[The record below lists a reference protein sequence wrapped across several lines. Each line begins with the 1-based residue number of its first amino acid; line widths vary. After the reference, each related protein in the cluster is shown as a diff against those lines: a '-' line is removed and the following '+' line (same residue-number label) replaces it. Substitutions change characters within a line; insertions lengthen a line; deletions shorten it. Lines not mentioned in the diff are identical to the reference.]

1 MEPGVLAR
9 ELRKIHRYTVHNPP
23 VTPRGIASRLAEYL
37 NQFPVTMLAGPR
49 QAGKS
54 TLVATIP
61 NRTYLTMDDTLLME
75 SAAHSPRQFLQGAAA
90 LTIDEVQRVPEIF
103 LPLKKTV
110 DENRIP
116 GRFLLTGSANILALP
131 RVADALTGRMG
142 VIDLLP
148 MSQAEI
154 EATEFNFIDWLT
166 ETTPS
171 MREYPV
177 AKIEDRIACGGYPEP
192 VQLPSTEAC
201 KRWADSYLRTT
212 LERDV
217 RNLADIEHTRTFP
230 RLLRSLANR
239 QGETLNIEALAR
251 DTGMPATTVR
261 RYVDLL
267 GKLFLIQTVPAWSAD
282 LQVRLTKSPKLYL
295 VDSLLSASL
304 APLPPTAALNAFF
317 ANELAR
323 LLTYSHSQAT
333 LFHFRTVRN
342 KEVDFVLEATDGSLI
357 GIQITDAEVPPA
369 AAQEGLTYL
378 REVAADRYRQGI
390 ILYAGERAIPLGA
403 TDWALPHSAVWT
415 A

>member
-1 MEPGVLAR
+1 M
-9 ELRKIHRYTVHNPP
+9 HNPP

-37 NQFPVTMLAGPR
+37 DQFPVTMVAGPR
-49 QAGKS
+49 QSGKS
-54 TLVATIP
+54 TLVAEIP
-61 NRTYLTMDDTLLME
+61 GRTYVTMDDTLLME
-75 SAAHSPRQFLQGAAA
+75 SAAHSPRQFLQGANT

-110 DENRIP
+110 DENRVP

-148 MSQAEI
+148 MTQAEI
-154 EATEFNFIDWLT
+154 EDTPFNFIDWVSAS
-166 ETTPS
+166 TPS
-171 MREYPV
+171 MREYPFANV
-177 AKIEDRIACGGYPEP
+177 AERIARGGYPEP
-192 VQLPSTEAC
+192 VQLPNADAR

-217 RNLADIEHTRTFP
+217 RNLAEIEHTRTFP

-267 GKLFLIQTVPAWSAD
+267 GKLFLVQTVPAWSAD
-282 LQVRLTKSPKLYL
+282 LNVRLTKSPKMYL
-295 VDSLLSASL
+295 IDSLLSASL
-304 APLPPTAALNAFF
+304 APLTSAAATNAFF
-317 ANELAR
+317 ANEFAR
-323 LLTYSHSQAT
+323 LLTYASAQTT
-333 LFHFRTVRN
+333 LFHFRTIRN
-342 KEVDFVLEATDGSLI
+342 KEVDFVLEAADGSLT
-357 GIQITDAEVPPA
+357 GIQITDAEVPPP

-378 REVAADRYRQGI
+378 REVASDRYRLGI
-390 ILYAGERAIPLGA
+390 ILYAGERAIPLGN
-403 TDWALPHSAVWT
+403 TDWAIPYSAVWT
-415 A
+415 P

>member
-1 MEPGVLAR
+1 MV
-9 ELRKIHRYTVHNPP
+9 
-23 VTPRGIASRLAEYL
+23 
-37 NQFPVTMLAGPR
+37 AGPR
-49 QAGKS
+49 QSGKS
-54 TLVATIP
+54 TLVDKIP
-61 NRTYLTMDDTLLME
+61 GRTYVTMDDTLLME

-154 EATEFNFIDWLT
+154 EDTPFNFIDWLT
-166 ETTPS
+166 EGTPT
-171 MREYPV
+171 MREYP
-177 AKIEDRIACGGYPEP
+177 AGKIADRLARGGYPEP
-192 VQLPSTEAC
+192 VLLSSNDAR
-201 KRWADSYLRTT
+201 KRWADSYIRTT

-217 RNLADIEHTRTFP
+217 RNLAEIEHTRTFP

-267 GKLFLIQTVPAWSAD
+267 GKLFLVQTVPAWSAD
-282 LQVRLTKSPKLYL
+282 LNVRLAKSPKLYL
-295 VDSLLSASL
+295 IDSLLSASL
-304 APLPPTAALNAFF
+304 APLSTSAATNAFF
-317 ANELAR
+317 ANEFAR
-323 LLTYSHSQAT
+323 LLTYSRSQAT

-342 KEVDFVLEATDGSLI
+342 KEVDFVLEATDGTLT
-357 GIQITDAEVPPA
+357 GIQVTDAEVPPA
-369 AAQEGLTYL
+369 AAQDGLTYL
-378 REVAADRYRQGI
+378 REVAPDRYRRGI
-390 ILYAGERAIPLGA
+390 VLYAGERAIPLGA

-415 A
+415 G